1 MATVG
6 EVPVESDLQDNKKKR
21 EVEKRLQKRN
31 DERQA
36 EVQKR
41 QEEKSLTEA
50 VQESTGCFLDNFSK
64 ERQNIE
70 SQLSKSEQIPKNGLV
85 EHFDSVSSQLSK
97 LQKYVSESTMFL
109 SSYEVTKAQQTMS
122 QLHASIQEKRDVMI
136 PKKKFAFKSKKTE
149 KAKAPKII
157 EDVVDH
163 AANTQTNL
171 EVELAECKFVGDVS
185 KVLEKTSEELTQ
197 KDVALADL
205 TDCTVK
211 LLGAPSAIHIN
222 KLRNCRVFSGPVS
235 GSVFIRECVGCT
247 FVLPCQQLRIHTTQD
262 TAFYI
267 HVTSKAIIEDSN
279 KTRFAPYNWKYPEL
293 EEHYLVAGLD
303 RTRNNWDDVDD
314 FNWLAANDH
323 SPNWSVIAEADRHQ
337 HWDV

>member
-1 MATVG
+1 MSTLG
-6 EVPVESDLQDNKKKR
+6 ESPVESDLQDDKKKR

-36 EVQKR
+36 ELQKR
-41 QEEKSLTEA
+41 QEEKSLTDA
-50 VQESTGCFLDNFSK
+50 AQESTVCFLDNFSK
-64 ERQNIE
+64 EKQNIE
-70 SQLSKSEQIPKNGLV
+70 SQLSNSEQIPENGLV
-85 EHFDSVSSQLSK
+85 EHFDNVSSHLAK

-109 SSYEVTKAQQTMS
+109 SSYEVSKAQQTMNKL
-122 QLHASIQEKRDVMI
+122 QVAIQEKRDVMI
-136 PKKKFAFKSKKTE
+136 PKKRFAFKSKKME
-149 KAKAPKII
+149 KAKAPKLV

-171 EVELAECKFVGDVS
+171 EVELAECKVVGEVS
-185 KVLEKTSEELTQ
+185 KVLEKTSEELNQ

-222 KLRNCRVFSGPVS
+222 KLNNCRVFSGPVS
-235 GSVFIRECVGCT
+235 GSVFIRQCVGCT

-262 TAFYI
+262 TDFYI
-267 HVTSKAIIEDSN
+267 HVTSKAIIEDSTR
-279 KTRFAPYNWKYPEL
+279 TRFAPYNWKYPDL
-293 EEHYLVAGLD
+293 DEHYQVAGLD
-303 RTRNNWDDVDD
+303 RKRNNWADIDD

-323 SPNWSVIAEADRHQ
+323 SPNWSVIAEADQTQ
-337 HWDV
+337 HWNI